1 MSEELQYKII
11 RVLIVESHE
20 IIRIG
25 LRTLIES
32 QSVLQ
37 VVAEADCFDV
47 ALNLAVQHSPDVILL
62 DLLLNDGNCIEH
74 IPKLLQNCPQSR
86 ILIFSSDNEEQTHLH
101 ALRSGAAGIIA
112 KHQRA
117 ELLLKAVHAV
127 HAGEVWFD
135 QHIVKLLWQTQVNYQ
150 PPITQSPITNG
161 DTVKSY
167 PYCLTAREYSVAC
180 LASKGLSA
188 KKIGEQLFI
197 SEKTVRNQL
206 TIVYQKL
213 GVGSQIDL
221 CVSVSQLDFF

>member
-1 MSEELQYKII
+1 MSEKLQYKII

-20 IIRIG
+20 IFRIG

-32 QSVLQ
+32 QPLLQ
-37 VVAEADCFDV
+37 VAAEADCFDV

-74 IPKLLQNCPQSR
+74 IPKLLQDCPQSR
-86 ILIFSSDNEEQTHLH
+86 ILIFSSDNGEQTHLH

-117 ELLLKAVHAV
+117 ELLLKAVYAV

-135 QHIVKLLWQTQVNYQ
+135 RNIVKLLWQSQVNYQ
-150 PPITQSPITNG
+150 QPLTNG
-161 DTVKSY
+161 DAVKSY

-188 KKIGEQLFI
+188 KKIGEHLFI

-206 TIVYQKL
+206 TAVYQKL
-213 GVGSQIDL
+213 GVESQIDL
-221 CVSVSQLDFF
+221 CVSVSQLDFFKLPD